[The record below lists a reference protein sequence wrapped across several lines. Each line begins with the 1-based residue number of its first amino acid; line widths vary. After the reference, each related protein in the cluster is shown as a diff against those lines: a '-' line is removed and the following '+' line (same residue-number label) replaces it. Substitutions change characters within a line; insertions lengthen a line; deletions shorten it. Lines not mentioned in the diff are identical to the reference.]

1 MWVRDGETTTP
12 YCRSIVERREETQL
26 DMCLRGT
33 GVVGKWR
40 EVLRMTVFCLKLQE
54 AGWAVG
60 TLWSRRFQG

>member
-12 YCRSIVERREETQL
+12 YSRSVVERREDTQL

-40 EVLRMTVFCLKLQE
+40 EVLRMTVFCLIL
-54 AGWAVG
+54 
-60 TLWSRRFQG
+60 